1 MSADPAILLD
11 VSRLVSR
18 IGTGPLTGIDRVEA
32 AWLSHL
38 APREH
43 LLLCRVSRGQLL
55 LPPEAGPAILRWVAG
70 DMAGL
75 PARPGWRERL
85 ARRSGPVACAMTD
98 LRRMAIASAGRS
110 GTGLAEVAR
119 RHLPEGAAYLNV
131 GHSNLTDRVLAAV
144 RDGAGGRVAVLLHD
158 TIPMDFPHYQ
168 RPGSAEKFAAMLA
181 RVRARSD
188 LVICNSA
195 HTAQRARAHMGGW
208 GAVPETIVAH
218 LGVDVPVPGTLPDG
232 FDPTRPW
239 FMALGTIEP
248 RKGHDLLLDLWDG
261 LQADPQPDTPRLL
274 ICGARGWNNA
284 AVFRRLDK
292 LPPDGLVQ
300 EMPGLDDGQ
309 VAALLQGSCGLLFPS
324 RAEGYGLPPFE
335 AAALGVPVVCTDLP
349 SLREVLG
356 DIPVYAAETDR
367 YLWRNMIA
375 DLAGGRGRD
384 QPGQAH
390 RRFIPPGWAQHF
402 KTVLSFT

>member
-1 MSADPAILLD
+1 MIPPAARLLDITRTIRRAGRVPTGVDRVERAYLRHLPTLPEPLFALARTTLGYILLD
-11 VSRLVSR
+11 TGGIGAIAARVDGRQPWGPADRLALMAR
-18 IGTGPLTGIDRVEA
+18 RQPLTVRQAESDLRRFALDR
-32 AWLSHL
+32 
-38 APREH
+38 
-43 LLLCRVSRGQLL
+43 C
-55 LPPEAGPAILRWVAG
+55 
-70 DMAGL
+70 L
-75 PARPGWRERL
+75 PARLDRML
-85 ARRSGPVACAMTD
+85 A
-98 LRRMAIASAGRS
+98 
-110 GTGLAEVAR
+110 
-119 RHLPEGAAYLNV
+119 RHLPAGTAYLNV

-144 RDGAGGRVAVLLHD
+144 RDGAGGRIAVLLHD

-168 RPGSAEKFAAMLA
+168 RPGSAAKFAAMLA
-181 RVRARSD
+181 RVRAGAD

-195 HTAQRARAHMGGW
+195 HTARRARAHMGNW
-208 GAVPETIVAH
+208 GPVPETIVAR

-232 FDPTRPW
+232 FDPARPW

-248 RKGHDLLLDLWDG
+248 RKGHDLLLDLWDE
-261 LQADPQPDTPRLL
+261 LQADTRPDTPRLL

-300 EMPGLDDGQ
+300 EMPGLNDGQ

-324 RAEGYGLPPFE
+324 RAEGYGLPPIE

-367 YLWRNMIA
+367 YLWRNMIGN
-375 DLAGGRGRD
+375 LAGGRGRD

-390 RRFIPPGWAQHF
+390 RQFIPPDWAQHF

>member
-1 MSADPAILLD
+1 M
-11 VSRLVSR
+11 
-18 IGTGPLTGIDRVEA
+18 
-32 AWLSHL
+32 L
-38 APREH
+38 A
-43 LLLCRVSRGQLL
+43 
-55 LPPEAGPAILRWVAG
+55 
-70 DMAGL
+70 
-75 PARPGWRERL
+75 
-85 ARRSGPVACAMTD
+85 
-98 LRRMAIASAGRS
+98 
-110 GTGLAEVAR
+110 
-119 RHLPEGAAYLNV
+119 RHLPAGTAYLNV

-144 RDGAGGRVAVLLHD
+144 RDGAGGRIAVLLHD

-168 RPGSAEKFAAMLA
+168 RPGSAAKFAAMLA
-181 RVRARSD
+181 RVRAGAD

-195 HTAQRARAHMGGW
+195 HTARRARAHMGNW
-208 GAVPETIVAH
+208 GPVPETIVAR

-232 FDPTRPW
+232 FDPARPW

-248 RKGHDLLLDLWDG
+248 RKGHDLLLDLWDE
-261 LQADPQPDTPRLL
+261 LQADTRPDTPRLL

-300 EMPGLDDGQ
+300 EMPGLNDGQ

-324 RAEGYGLPPFE
+324 RAEGYGLPPIE

-367 YLWRNMIA
+367 YLWRNMIGN
-375 DLAGGRGRD
+375 LAGGRGRD

-390 RRFIPPGWAQHF
+390 RQFIPPDWAQHF

>member
-1 MSADPAILLD
+1 MIPPPARLLD
-11 VSRLVSR
+11 ITRTIR
-18 IGTGPLTGIDRVEA
+18 RAGRMPTGVDRVERAYLRHLPTRPEPLFALARTVLGYVLLDAGGIEAIA
-32 AWLSHL
+32 A
-38 APREH
+38 RIDG
-43 LLLCRVSRGQLL
+43 R
-55 LPPEAGPAILRWVAG
+55 LPWGPADRLGLMARRQPLTVRQAESDLRRFAL
-70 DMAGL
+70 DRCL
-75 PARPGWRERL
+75 PGRL
-85 ARRSGPVACAMTD
+85 ARM
-98 LRRMAIASAGRS
+98 
-110 GTGLAEVAR
+110 LA
-119 RHLPEGAAYLNV
+119 RHLPAGTAYLNV

-181 RVRARSD
+181 RVRARAD

-324 RAEGYGLPPFE
+324 RAEGYGLPPIE